1 MNKLAI
7 YLNQHIDGMVYSAP
21 AILEKYST
29 DRSVLS
35 YKPRLVAVP
44 ANVMDVRRLVKFSS
58 QLAAKG
64 MEMPI
69 TVRGAGY
76 SKTGSAIGSGIVML
90 MERLNRIQEIDS
102 RQRLVRVQ
110 AGVTLAELRTALEAN
125 ALELPIVGDPHETIG
140 GLISNCVSASVN
152 TKPGTIIDFIEDME
166 VVLADGSLL
175 QSGQAT
181 TKANSSNEKTLGLK
195 CCKML
200 NSWLTKNSAIFEKM
214 DNAGENRSWYPGIK
228 DVCGKRGF
236 KLAPIF
242 CGAEGTLGV
251 ITEVILRVEPIFESP
266 NYIAIPCA
274 NVKEFTRAI
283 KVLKEEK
290 FTDIVFYSSEI
301 FAEIEKTGKSLKF
314 FRTKPSKDGFLLVAN
329 AKDDSRTRRK
339 VKIRA
344 IQKKLPESIRVII
357 ADRKNIGDFAAIQEN
372 LIAYLSESNLEYRV
386 PVVDQVYIPEEKR
399 AEFVTKLDELSKE
412 VSMRLPLYGSVDY
425 NTYTIRP
432 KLRPDDM
439 ESYKK
444 LIMVLR
450 KYIAIVKEC
459 DGNICGGSPE
469 GRFLAPFMKAETN
482 PAILELNRK
491 VKEIFDENGIF
502 NPGIKH
508 EADARLIFRHFRDG
522 YGGEFQSSF

>member
-76 SKTGSAIGSGIVML
+76 SKTGSAIGTGIVML
-90 MERLNRIQEIDS
+90 MERLNHIQEIDT

-125 ALELPIVGDPHETIG
+125 ALELPIMGDPHETIG

-166 VVLADGSLL
+166 VVLADGSMI
-175 QSGQAT
+175 QCRQANAKGGSG
-181 TKANSSNEKTLGLK
+181 EKTLGPK
-195 CCKML
+195 ACKAL
-200 NSWLTKNSAIFEKM
+200 NNWLTKNAAILEKV
-214 DNAGENRSWYPGIK
+214 DDVNESRSWYSGMK
-228 DVCGKRGF
+228 DVCAKRNF
-236 KLAPIF
+236 NLAPIF

-251 ITEVILRVEPIFESP
+251 ITEVILHVEPIFETP
-266 NYIAIPCA
+266 NYVAIPCA
-274 NVKEFTRAI
+274 NVKEFERAV

-290 FTDIVFYSSEI
+290 FTDIVFYDSEI

-314 FRTKPSKDGFLLVAN
+314 FRTKPSKDGFLIVAN
-329 AKDDSRTRRK
+329 AKDDSHTRRK
-339 VKIRA
+339 LKIRA

-357 ADRKNIGDFAAIQEN
+357 ADEKNIGDFVAIQEN

-386 PVVDQVYIPEEKR
+386 PVVDQVYIPSEKR
-399 AEFVTKLDELSKE
+399 VEFINKLEDLTKEM
-412 VSMRLPLYGSVDY
+412 SMRLPVYGYIDY
-425 NTYTIRP
+425 DTYTIRP

-444 LIMVLR
+444 MIAVLR
-450 KYIAIVKEC
+450 KYIAIVDEC
-459 DGNICGGSPE
+459 EGHVCGGAPE

-482 PAILELNRK
+482 PAIIELNRK
-491 VKEIFDENGIF
+491 IKEIFDENGVF

-508 EADARLIFRHFRDG
+508 EADARVVFRHFRDG
-522 YGGEFQSSF
+522 YGGEFQSSL